1 MKTVKNFVAI
11 DFETLK
17 SKATDGIEYNHLPIQ
32 LGMVKYIDGKPT
44 ESINTYIDP
53 PVNKPWKHSCYWKIK
68 IDSSLCE
75 GAPSYDNLHSK
86 IIDFIKELPIIAFNA
101 SSEWGA
107 FCDICNF
114 YNLTLPFGKERF
126 IDPYCQLLR
135 DYECPIPPS
144 NKMSGV
150 ERWVRSFN
158 LWRDEWKAHSA
169 IDDATMAAELY
180 LFLQTFNN
188 IENILQLKSAVKR
201 IENPCMSLQRM
212 ALLQIVTSE
221 RTDRLAGKSI
231 VISGVFTH
239 HSRDE
244 YKALIEK
251 HGGKNVGSISG
262 KTSFIL
268 AGENMGPSKLEKATK
283 LGVAIVNEEE
293 FLKMI
298 EGEN

>member
-1 MKTVKNFVAI
+1 MKIVKDFVAI
-11 DFETLK
+11 DFETLQK
-17 SKATDGIEYNHLPIQ
+17 EATDGKKYNHLPIQ
-32 LGMVKYIDGKPT
+32 LGMVKYVNGIPLEFMDT
-44 ESINTYIDP
+44 FINP
-53 PVNKPWKHSCYWKIK
+53 PVEGSWKSFWKIG
-68 IDSSLCE
+68 INSSDCE
-75 GAPSYDNLHSK
+75 DAPSYADLHSN

-107 FCDICNF
+107 FSDVCNF
-114 YNLTLPFGKERF
+114 YNLTLPFDKERF

-144 NKMSGV
+144 NNMSGV

-158 LWRDEWKAHSA
+158 LWRDEWKAHRA
-169 IDDATMAAELY
+169 IDDAIMTAELY

-188 IENILQLKSAVKR
+188 IENILPHKSVVKR
-201 IENPCMSLQRM
+201 AENPCISRQRM
-212 ALLQIVTSE
+212 ALLQIVASE

-251 HGGKNVGSISG
+251 HGGKNVGSISK

-268 AGENMGPSKLEKATK
+268 AGDNMGPAKLEKANK
-283 LGVAIVNEEE
+283 IGVPIMNEED
-293 FLKMI
+293 FLKLI
-298 EGEN
+298 E

>member
-1 MKTVKNFVAI
+1 MKIVKDFVAI

-17 SKATDGIEYNHLPIQ
+17 SEATDGIEYNHLPIQ
-32 LGMVKYIDGKPT
+32 LGMVKYIDGNPI

-75 GAPSYDNLHSK
+75 GAPSYDNIHSI
-86 IIDFIKELPIIAFNA
+86 IIDFIGEFPIIVFNA
-101 SSEWGA
+101 SSEWEA
-107 FCDICNF
+107 FIDVCNF

-135 DYECPIPPS
+135 NYKCPIPES
-144 NKMSGV
+144 KNMSGL

-158 LWRDEWKAHSA
+158 LWRDEWKAHRA

-188 IENILQLKSAVKR
+188 IENILPSKSVVKR
-201 IENPCMSLQRM
+201 IKNPCISRQKM

-221 RTDRLAGKSI
+221 CTDRLVGKSI

-251 HGGKNVGSISG
+251 NGGKNVGSISK

-268 AGENMGPSKLEKATK
+268 AGDNMGPAKLEKANK
-283 LGVAIVNEEE
+283 LGVPIMNEED
-293 FLKMI
+293 FLRLI
-298 EGEN
+298 E